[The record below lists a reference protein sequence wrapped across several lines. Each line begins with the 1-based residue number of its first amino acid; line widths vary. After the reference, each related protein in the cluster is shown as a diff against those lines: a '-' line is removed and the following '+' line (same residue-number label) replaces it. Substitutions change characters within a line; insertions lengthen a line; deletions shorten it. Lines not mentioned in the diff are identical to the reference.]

1 MSARA
6 AVRSGARS
14 ARPGWR
20 FTVGNTVG
28 LLLATAAAATALWP
42 VYRSR
47 EFVVLVGVTF
57 ALGAV
62 TAILGAVFRWP
73 AWLVAL
79 ATIAVYVIAGVPLA
93 IPGQAV
99 RGILPTGTGL
109 LELVSAT
116 ALSWKQLVTIVLPV
130 GSYQTL
136 LVPAFILVLL
146 STVIGLSVALRAR
159 IGELGA
165 LAPAALFIAGIGLGP
180 TVPSA
185 PIATGL
191 ALFVVLLFWLLW
203 FRAVRRGAV
212 VRLVAQQSRRTT
224 ASTADRRFAAV
235 RGLVGASV
243 IVAVAVAAGTAAAI
257 ALPASAPRDVL
268 RARVQQPFDPR
279 DYPSPLSEFRSYLQ
293 PARAEAA
300 LLEVA
305 GLPEGGR
312 LRLATLDGYDGVVY
326 SVGSEQVS
334 SASGSFTRL
343 PDRLDQSRIDGDQV
357 TLAVTIDG
365 YTGVW
370 VPGAGQLERIRFS
383 GPTSSARSDSFF
395 YNDNSGTA
403 AVLTGLARGE
413 SYRSVGVVPRSPDAL
428 AGLRPGP
435 AVLPPLSVLPDELE
449 QALAGYVNA
458 EDAPGVQ
465 LQSMLDGLRA
475 DGYVSHGVGADEPV
489 SRSGHGA
496 DRISQLFTDQPML
509 GDAEQYSVAAA
520 LMARRLG
527 FPARVV
533 VGFVPRSGDGA
544 GADATGTVTVVGS
557 DLSAWIEVQ
566 STTGW
571 VTLDPNP
578 PLRDIPA
585 KQPDDPTVVSRPQT
599 VVPPAIPE
607 IAEQRD
613 PAPPENSVEDPPAP
627 LSPFLAFLLAAAK
640 VAGWSLLGLA
650 VVLSPF
656 LLIIAAKA
664 RRRRLRRT
672 RPAPLDRIRGG
683 WREFADAAL
692 DHGIS
697 VPAGATRTE
706 LARTVGGMRPLV
718 FAAAVDRAVF
728 APDRPGSATADEVW
742 LLVAEHRR
750 DLNAGK
756 KRLARLRALVS
767 LRSLGRYAGG
777 ASVRRSAP
785 RGGGRGPGG
794 VGS

>member
-6 AVRSGARS
+6 PVRSGARR

-20 FTVGNTVG
+20 VTVGSTVG
-28 LLLATAAAATALWP
+28 LLLATGVAASALWP

-57 ALGAV
+57 ALGAA

-79 ATIAVYVIAGVPLA
+79 TTVAVYLLAGVPLA

-99 RGILPTGTGL
+99 RGVLPSGTGL
-109 LELVSAT
+109 VELVTAT

-130 GSYQTL
+130 GSYQAL

-165 LAPAALFIAGIGLGP
+165 LAPVALFIAGISLGP
-180 TVPSA
+180 TVPTA
-185 PIATGL
+185 PIGTGL
-191 ALFVVLLFWLLW
+191 GLFVVLLFWLLR

-224 ASTADRRFAAV
+224 VSRADRRFAAA
-235 RGLVGASV
+235 RGLVGAAV

-257 ALPASAPRDVL
+257 ALPASVPRDVL

-279 DYPSPLSEFRSYLQ
+279 DYPSPLSEFRGYLR
-293 PARAEAA
+293 PALAETA

-305 GLPEGGR
+305 GLPEGGW
-312 LRLATLDGYDGVVY
+312 LRLATLDGYDGIVY

-343 PDRLDQSRIDGDQV
+343 PDRLDQSGVDGDQV
-357 TLAVTIDG
+357 SLAVTIDG

-383 GPTSSARSDSFF
+383 GPTGSARSDSFF

-403 AVLTGLARGE
+403 AVLTGLARGD
-413 SYRSVGVVPRSPDAL
+413 SFRSVGVVPRSPDAL
-428 AGLRPGP
+428 AGLRPGT
-435 AVLPPLSVLPDELE
+435 AVLPPLTVLPDELE
-449 QALAGYVNA
+449 QALAGYVSPG
-458 EDAPGVQ
+458 DAPGVQ

-520 LMARRLG
+520 LMARRIG

-533 VGFVPRSGDGA
+533 VGFVPRTA
-544 GADATGTVTVVGS
+544 GADAAGMVTVVGS

-566 STTGW
+566 STAGW

-585 KQPDDPTVVSRPQT
+585 KQPDDPAVVSRPQS

-607 IAEQRD
+607 IAELRD
-613 PAPPENSVEDPPAP
+613 PAPAESSVEDPPAP

-640 VAGWSLLGLA
+640 VAGWSVLGLS

-683 WREFADAAL
+683 WHEFADLAL
-692 DHGIS
+692 DHGIW
-697 VPAGATRTE
+697 VPAGATRSE
-706 LARTVGGMRPLV
+706 LARTVGGMRPV
-718 FAAAVDRAVF
+718 MFAAAVDRAVF
-728 APDRPGSATADEVW
+728 SPERSGTATADEVW
-742 LLVAEHRR
+742 LAVAEQRR
-750 DLNAGK
+750 DLNSGK

-767 LRSLGRYAGG
+767 LRSLGRYAEG
-777 ASVRRSAP
+777 ASVRRPSP